1 SMAKHETYIAN
12 YYLKRGAYVASSERA
27 KYMLETYPGAPATK
41 DALLILIESYNN
53 LESYN
58 LALDNAKV
66 LVTNYSNYSYKV
78 NQNGKVLI
86 HDKNIKKEEK
96 IESSFFDLGL
106 F

>member
-1 SMAKHETYIAN
+1 MLPHLLIKGLSFVLN
-12 YYLKRGAYVASSERA
+12 YLLRDFS
-27 KYMLETYPGAPATK
+27 K

-86 HDKNIKKEEK
+86 HDKNVKEEEK